1 VPAIDPGLSVQ
12 FPDGKPLNMILPVAT
27 VQVGCIMVLIVG
39 AEGVTGCGLIITLE
53 LTAEMHPTELVTVYE
68 YVPAPRDEM
77 FVLLVLPVIDP
88 GLIVQS
94 PAGKPSNTTFPVA
107 TLQVGCVIAPGTGA
121 AGVSGCV
128 LIITSSEEF
137 EVHPETL
144 VTVKLYV
151 PGVKPVTVLLVP
163 VPVIAPGLIVQ
174 VPEGKPLKSTLPVAT
189 VQVGCIT
196 VPTTGADG
204 VAGCALII
212 AFADAAEVQPT
223 ELVTV

>member
-1 VPAIDPGLSVQ
+1 
-12 FPDGKPLNMILPVAT
+12 
-27 VQVGCIMVLIVG
+27 MV
-39 AEGVTGCGLIITLE
+39 
-53 LTAEMHPTELVTVYE
+53 
-68 YVPAPRDEM
+68 
-77 FVLLVLPVIDP
+77 VLLVLPVIDP

-94 PAGKPSNTTFPVA
+94 PVGKPSSTTLPVA
-107 TLQVGCVIAPGTGA
+107 TLQVGCVIVPGTGA

-128 LIITSSEEF
+128 LIITSSEAI

-151 PGVKPVTVLLVP
+151 PGIKPVTDLLVP
-163 VPVIAPGLIVQ
+163 LPVIAPGLIVQ

-189 VQVGCIT
+189 VQVGCTT
-196 VPTTGADG
+196 VPTIGADG

-212 AFADAAEVQPT
+212 ALADAAEVHPT